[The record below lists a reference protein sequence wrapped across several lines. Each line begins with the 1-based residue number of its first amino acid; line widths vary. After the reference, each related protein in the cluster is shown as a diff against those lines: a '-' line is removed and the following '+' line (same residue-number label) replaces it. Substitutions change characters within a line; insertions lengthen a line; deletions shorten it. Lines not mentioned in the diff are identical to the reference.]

1 MNKNI
6 LNYIEECEGWKVGI
20 KNLHWSADNMSQH
33 ELCDDI
39 ADEISNFEDL
49 VSEIEQSISGK
60 IKLNGFTPKSYKIT
74 SLKSFVEDVISASKS
89 FLKKLEGMGEK
100 YVGIKSEC
108 ETFIGTMQRKLYLVN
123 FTLKEE
129 LKKRLRDRINESRPK
144 NLANIE
150 DVEKFMGRRPKTIK
164 ARINQIYRIVKR
176 YGIDSKLY
184 HDDHWQAKDDYYRAI
199 TSLGCDFEMRPCG
212 NSNNLDNWD
221 DITSDGGYCDY
232 AEDGMPRSKQY
243 SVKIMYDDGMN
254 IGGYIKFMA
263 AGTVE
268 DPFAS
273 YDTCMVL
280 WPKSN
285 KVLEAKNM
293 SKQVR
298 LTEAELKQI
307 IKETATKILT
317 ETPLNYDIDNFS
329 GRWSKNMPD
338 DYIDGESEGYFDDPN
353 RKGDIEYDLDD
364 YASEEGDT
372 RPMKD
377 IENDYSW
384 GLYDNQPIAQSPESK
399 YAMST
404 KAGVPF
410 DVDKAISMRNRG
422 NNWTDRELRHGGRVM
437 DKYVHGKYDG
447 EDVGDAWDDLHYE
460 SKEPMKVTESEVKE
474 LVREAA
480 MQIINEYNQ
489 RMANTKRFVRSTH
502 GHGDASKRRK
512 RATPE
517 ERAETRR
524 RLGIPELEKVTE
536 ESIDIDPK
544 NKGKFTATKKAT
556 GKSTEELTH
565 SKNPLTRKRANFAKM
580 AKRHWKPLK
589 ESDYMD
595 DGNLESQ
602 YGKNP
607 DSMWTYGTN
616 LNPSVVDGLEPN
628 QVRHAGNGNIKNDNN
643 ASWDY
648 FDAVSNG
655 ADMKMRNRLDADYRE
670 RTNNSPFNGIRKR
683 MDMAMA
689 FPRQTPNE
697 RFKQDLDKQWKD
709 TQDIEKYSRQ
719 ADSRPLHRKGS
730 LNRA

>member
-74 SLKSFVEDVISASKS
+74 SLNSFVEDVISASKS

-243 SVKIMYDDGMN
+243 AVKIMYEDGMD

-285 KVLEAKNM
+285 KVLEVKNM

-307 IKETATKILT
+307 IKETATKILA

-353 RKGDIEYDLDD
+353 KKGDIEYDLDD

-384 GLYDNQPIAQSPESK
+384 GLYDNQPIAQSPESE

-437 DKYVHGKYDG
+437 NKYVHGKYDG

-512 RATPE
+512 GATPE

-524 RLGIPELEKVTE
+524 KLGIPELEKVTE

-544 NKGKFTATKKAT
+544 NKGKFTATKNAT

-580 AKRHWKPLK
+580 AKRGWKPLK

-655 ADMKMRNRLDADYRE
+655 ADMKMRNRLDAAYKE
-670 RTNNSPFNGIRKR
+670 RTNNSPFNVSRKR
-683 MDMAMA
+683 MDMDVA

-709 TQDIEKYSRQ
+709 TQDVEKYSRQ

>member
-6 LNYIEECEGWKVGI
+6 LNYIEECEGWKVEI

-150 DVEKFMGRRPKTIK
+150 DVEKFMGRRPKTVK
-164 ARINQIYRIVKR
+164 ARINQIYRIVKK
-176 YGIDSKLY
+176 YGIDSRKY
-184 HDDHWQAKDDYYRAI
+184 NDESWQAIDDYYRAI
-199 TSLGCDFEMRPCG
+199 TSLGCEVELKPCG
-212 NSNNLDNWD
+212 HLNNADSME
-221 DITSDGGYCDY
+221 SDGGYCDY
-232 AEDGMPRSKQY
+232 DPYDHMPRSKQY
-243 SVKIMYDDGMN
+243 AIRIMFEDGMT
-254 IGGYIKFMA
+254 IDGYIKCMA
-263 AGTVE
+263 AGTVS

-384 GLYDNQPIAQSPESK
+384 GLYDVQPIAQSPESE
-399 YAMST
+399 YAMSP

-512 RATPE
+512 MATPE

>member
-243 SVKIMYDDGMN
+243 AVKIMYEDGMD

-293 SKQVR
+293 GKQVR

-307 IKETATKILT
+307 IKETATKILA

-384 GLYDNQPIAQSPESK
+384 GLYDNQPIAKSPESE

-565 SKNPLTRKRANFAKM
+565 SKNPLTRKRAIFAQNVK
-580 AKRHWKPLK
+580 KWSHKK
-589 ESDYMD
+589 S
-595 DGNLESQ
+595 
-602 YGKNP
+602 
-607 DSMWTYGTN
+607 
-616 LNPSVVDGLEPN
+616 
-628 QVRHAGNGNIKNDNN
+628 
-643 ASWDY
+643 
-648 FDAVSNG
+648 
-655 ADMKMRNRLDADYRE
+655 
-670 RTNNSPFNGIRKR
+670 
-683 MDMAMA
+683 
-689 FPRQTPNE
+689 
-697 RFKQDLDKQWKD
+697 
-709 TQDIEKYSRQ
+709 
-719 ADSRPLHRKGS
+719 
-730 LNRA
+730 

>member
-150 DVEKFMGRRPKTIK
+150 DVEKFMGRRPKTVK
-164 ARINQIYRIVKR
+164 ARINQIYRIVKK
-176 YGIDSKLY
+176 YGIDSRKY
-184 HDDHWQAKDDYYRAI
+184 NDESWQAIDDYYRAI
-199 TSLGCDFEMRPCG
+199 TSLGCEVELKPCG
-212 NSNNLDNWD
+212 HLNNADSME
-221 DITSDGGYCDY
+221 SDGGYCDY
-232 AEDGMPRSKQY
+232 DPYDHMPRSKQY
-243 SVKIMYDDGMN
+243 AIRIMFEDGMT
-254 IGGYIKFMA
+254 IDGYIKCMA
-263 AGTVE
+263 AGTVS

-384 GLYDNQPIAQSPESK
+384 GLYDVQPIAQSPESE
-399 YAMST
+399 YAMSP

-422 NNWTDRELRHGGRVM
+422 NYWTDRELRHGGRVM

-580 AKRHWKPLK
+580 AKRGWKPLK

-602 YGKNP
+602 YDKNP

>member
-6 LNYIEECEGWKVGI
+6 LNYIEECEAWKVGI
-20 KNLHWSADNMSQH
+20 KNLHWSADNLSQH

-49 VSEIEQSISGK
+49 VSEVEQSISGK

-74 SLKSFVEDVISASKS
+74 SLKSFVEDVISASQS
-89 FLKKLEGMGEK
+89 FLKELEGMGEK

-144 NLANIE
+144 NLANTE

-164 ARINQIYRIVKR
+164 ARINQIYRIVKK
-176 YGIDSKLY
+176 YGIDSRKY
-184 HDDHWQAKDDYYRAI
+184 HDEAWQAIDDYYRAI
-199 TSLGCDFEMRPCG
+199 TSLGCEVELKPCG
-212 NSNNLDNWD
+212 HLNNVDSME
-221 DITSDGGYCDY
+221 SDGGYCDY
-232 AEDGMPRSKQY
+232 DPYDHMPRSKQY
-243 SVKIMYDDGMN
+243 AIKIMFDDGMN
-254 IGGYIKFMA
+254 IEGYIKCMA

-280 WPKSN
+280 WPKQN

-293 SKQVR
+293 SKQMR
-298 LTEAELKQI
+298 LTEAELKQVV
-307 IKETATKILT
+307 KEAAIKILS

-329 GRWSKNMPD
+329 GRWNKNMPD

-364 YASEEGDT
+364 YASEECDT

-384 GLYDNQPIAQSPESK
+384 GLYDNQPIAQSPESE

-460 SKEPMKVTESEVKE
+460 GKKPMKVTESEVKE

-480 MQIINEYNQ
+480 MQIINEYTQ
-489 RMANTKRFVRSTH
+489 KQANTKGFIRSTH
-502 GHGDASKRRK
+502 GHGDISKRRK
-512 RATPE
+512 KATPE
-517 ERAETRR
+517 ERAEARR
-524 RLGIPELEKVTE
+524 RLGIPEPEKVAE

-565 SKNPLTRKRANFAKM
+565 SKNPLTRKRAIFAQN
-580 AKRHWKPLK
+580 AKKWNHKK
-589 ESDYMD
+589 
-595 DGNLESQ
+595 
-602 YGKNP
+602 
-607 DSMWTYGTN
+607 
-616 LNPSVVDGLEPN
+616 
-628 QVRHAGNGNIKNDNN
+628 
-643 ASWDY
+643 
-648 FDAVSNG
+648 
-655 ADMKMRNRLDADYRE
+655 
-670 RTNNSPFNGIRKR
+670 
-683 MDMAMA
+683 
-689 FPRQTPNE
+689 
-697 RFKQDLDKQWKD
+697 
-709 TQDIEKYSRQ
+709 
-719 ADSRPLHRKGS
+719 
-730 LNRA
+730 